1 LNVISVNDLKPVMTR
16 VTGARAHIPTHA
28 VTVADAALPAGLA
41 RRIQFVAP
49 RFAAR
54 RLSACAGWIWRELG
68 SPDMV
73 GYRD

>member
-1 LNVISVNDLKPVMTR
+1 MRSRSPLTTQRGPQRLPV
-16 VTGARAHIPTHA
+16 G
-28 VTVADAALPAGLA
+28 
-41 RRIQFVAP
+41 IQFVAP

-54 RLSACAGWIWRELG
+54 RLLACAAWIWRELG

>member
-1 LNVISVNDLKPVMTR
+1 MPV
-16 VTGARAHIPTHA
+16 G
-28 VTVADAALPAGLA
+28 
-41 RRIQFVAP
+41 IQLVAP

-54 RLSACAGWIWRELG
+54 RLLACAGWIWRELG

>member
-1 LNVISVNDLKPVMTR
+1 MNALKPVTTR
-16 VTGARAHIPTHA
+16 VTGAHTHMHTHA
-28 VTVADAALPAGLA
+28 VTVADAPRPAGLPVG
-41 RRIQFVAP
+41 IQLVAP

-54 RLSACAGWIWRELG
+54 RLLACAGWIWRELG

>member
-1 LNVISVNDLKPVMTR
+1 LNVISVNALKPVTTR
-16 VTGARAHIPTHA
+16 VTGARAHRHAHA

-41 RRIQFVAP
+41 RRDP
-49 RFAAR
+49 AR
-54 RLSACAGWIWRELG
+54 RAAFRRSSACAGWIWRELG